1 MPPSTRFVS
10 VVMVVVVF
18 IIVIVIVI
26 IIVIIIVNVIAPTI
40 EQYPNGDVAAG
51 IDRVDA

>member
-1 MPPSTRFVS
+1 
-10 VVMVVVVF
+10 MVVII

-26 IIVIIIVNVIAPTI
+26 FNVIVIVNVIAPTI

-51 IDRVDA
+51 IDRVNA